1 MSHFYGMIP
10 ESARKTVPTARGHK
24 KTGLATIAA
33 GWAGAIRVNLWYNPN
48 EDVDCYEVEMIPWES
63 QGDRH
68 VIARGVLGDAK
79 QSSVFVKQPFK
90 HGSTSSYAQTTIA
103 LVQ

>member
-1 MSHFYGMIP
+1 MSHFYGKIP
-10 ESARKTVPTARGHK
+10 ISARKTEPTARGHK
-24 KTGLATIAA
+24 KTGLSTIAA
-33 GWAGAIRVNLWYNPN
+33 SWAGAIRVNVWHNPN

-63 QGDRH
+63 KGDRH

-79 QSSVFVKQPFK
+79 QSDVFVRKYLE
-90 HGSTSSYAQTTIA
+90 HGNHYQDTIK

>member
-33 GWAGAIRVNLWYNPN
+33 SWAGAIRVNVWHNPN

-79 QSSVFVKQPFK
+79 QSDVFVRKYLE
-90 HGSTSSYAQTTIA
+90 HGNHYQDTIK

>member
-33 GWAGAIRVNLWYNPN
+33 SWAGAIRVNVWYNPN
-48 EDVDCYEVEMIPWES
+48 EDVDCFEVQMIPWES
-63 QGDRH
+63 RGDSH
-68 VIARGVLGDAK
+68 IIARGEMGNANKSD
-79 QSSVFVKQPFK
+79 VFVRKYLE
-90 HGSTSSYAQTTIA
+90 HGNHYQDTIK

>member
-33 GWAGAIRVNLWYNPN
+33 SWAGAIRVNVWYNPN
-48 EDVDCYEVEMIPWES
+48 EDVDCFEVEMIPWENH
-63 QGDRH
+63 GDST
-68 VIARGVLGDAK
+68 VIARGILGDARH
-79 QSSVFVKQPFK
+79 SNAYITQPLK
-90 HGSTSSYAQTTIA
+90 HGSTSSYARTTVP

>member
-79 QSSVFVKQPFK
+79 QSSVFVKQPVK